1 MQHDI
6 VLGAHDVAL
15 VPLGYEHAAPL
26 LALVDDALW
35 AGLSTPR
42 PRTSADMELM
52 VLRAW
57 ESPTRW
63 SFAVLDAVTG
73 EVRGSTS
80 LYEVDRDHR
89 RAVVGLT
96 FYGRRWWGGSTNP
109 AAKLALLGHAFET
122 WGLHRVALRVD
133 PANVRSVAAVE
144 RLGGVREGLLRGHR
158 TTPDGATADSLSFSI
173 ISSEWPAVRAGLEHR
188 LAGVQAPAV
197 PAPAPAVG
205 PPPASA
211 PTPSLQPA

>member
-6 VLGAHDVAL
+6 VLGAHDVTL
-15 VPLGYEHAAPL
+15 VPLGYEHAAAL
-26 LALVDDALW
+26 LELVDDDLW

-42 PRTSADMELM
+42 PRTTADVELM

-63 SFAVLDAVTG
+63 SFAVLDARTG

-96 FYGRRWWGGSTNP
+96 FYGRRWWGGPTNP
-109 AAKLALLGHAFET
+109 ATKLALLGHAFDG

-173 ISSEWPAVRAGLEHR
+173 LSSEWPDVRAGLERR
-188 LAGVQAPAV
+188 LAG
-197 PAPAPAVG
+197 APAPTPLA
-205 PPPASA
+205 PA
-211 PTPSLQPA
+211 PVMVTPEPRSTLQPA